1 MISIS
6 NHLWRLV
13 DPKALYTSA
22 AQEMMNQWKPLF
34 DDATQGILDFD
45 VFSWDDSM
53 LKSKLA
59 LNFENEF
66 SEHVSGEA
74 KRSRL
79 SKVVPKKWPS
89 KDPLS
94 KWKNDDTLL
103 SDANGKGLSRNRII
117 SDFKKRKSAALSE
130 LRTFAK
136 MKKLKYFSDETLTR
150 YLEATSTDPSWSGQ
164 KDPTLFQDEPDLK
177 EFHEALMES
186 LKGNGPKSL
195 KTRFLKICQEFS
207 DAVDEFTGHYSDL
220 VEATRQRYSDA
231 FDYDYGTSEA
241 ANKLPRRVYEG
252 LKVDTQLNDIRKY
265 AAGQLDAQPI
275 ADAFDTDVVFTTR
288 KVQRMGYT
296 TALKEYAIDESYL
309 TDLHNGRYAM
319 KMRLET
325 PQYIDHLHR
334 DA

>member
-22 AQEMMNQWKPLF
+22 AQEMMGQWKPLF
-34 DDATQGILDFD
+34 DDAAKGILDFG
-45 VFSWDDSM
+45 VFSWDDST

-59 LNFENEF
+59 LRFEKEF
-66 SEHVSGEA
+66 SEHVSG
-74 KRSRL
+74 KDPRSSL
-79 SKVVPKKWPS
+79 SKVVPKQWGA
-89 KDPLS
+89 KDILS
-94 KWKNDDTLL
+94 KWKNDDTLI

-130 LRTFAK
+130 LRSFAK
-136 MKKLKYFSDETLTR
+136 MKKLKDFSDETLTR

-177 EFHEALMES
+177 DFHEALMES

-207 DAVDEFTGHYSDL
+207 DAVDEFNGRYSDL
-220 VEATRQRYSDA
+220 VQATRERYSDA
-231 FDYDYGTSEA
+231 FDYDYGSSKA
-241 ANKLPRRVYEG
+241 ANDLAGRVYQG
-252 LKVDTQLNDIRKY
+252 LKADTEQNDIRKY
-265 AAGQLDAQPI
+265 ATGQLDAQPI
-275 ADAFDTDVVFTTR
+275 AEAFDTDVVFTTR
-288 KVQRMGYT
+288 KVQRMGYS
-296 TALKEYAIDESYL
+296 TALKEYGIDQSYL